1 MIFKSISLYNFRQFK
16 DVTIEFSN
24 DPFKNVTFVTG
35 EITSGKS
42 TLIKAFLWCL
52 YRDNNFEDDK
62 LLSNVTKV
70 SLAPGKETIVRVEIK
85 LNHDNKD
92 YKISTS
98 ETYYMDKSGHVSIRA
113 KASTKIVIIPPDGK
127 AEALSEDSADLE
139 INDILKKELSPYFF
153 FDGEISNIEDLVK
166 KRNLKQAISD
176 IMGLK
181 KIEKL
186 GKLTLQSEK
195 TGVYQLV
202 SKDLV
207 SQDVVTLNNLKFRL
221 SEYLQDIENKKND
234 LGNLDVR
241 LEELYSQKDKI
252 EKIIDNNK
260 DVEKDVEERKRL
272 NSKVENLRAAINDD
286 FAYILNSINLNHKF
300 FPLLFSNLYDSF
312 NLKQLLSN
320 SKLVTEKSL
329 TDINAK
335 AIDQIIERGYCI
347 CGEPI
352 LNSLNHLN
360 HLIEQKNFIAPM
372 NYGKSVESFNNE
384 YLDDVN
390 VRTNLLT
397 NLDNYSQ
404 GLRTNLN
411 DIETSKKAILEIE
424 GRIIN
429 KPDLFK
435 YKEKWND
442 LKSQIS
448 NLENQQSRINGN
460 VETLNMSIDRTNDEI
475 KRLTKDTTVNKL
487 INLRLSYINE
497 INRRALDYLKEKNNK
512 VLLRLNQYVSETFES
527 MFQGDRGIKINE
539 NFEVKT
545 FLKKN
550 GEELD
555 ESSGLKIVKN
565 FSFVSGLI
573 KCSKEF
579 SNQKGSME
587 SSYDG
592 KYPLV
597 MDAPFSKLDQENIE
611 TVSKQ
616 VPNMCDQILIFVLDK
631 DFQISRNAMNEKVGK
646 QYKIH
651 KLSEDESIIKEL

>member
-24 DPFKNVTFVTG
+24 DPNQNVTFVTG

-52 YRDNNFEDDK
+52 YRDNNFEDEQ
-62 LLSNVTKV
+62 LLSNVTRR
-70 SLAPGKETIVRVEIK
+70 SLIPGKEAVVRVEIK
-85 LNHDNKD
+85 LSHDNKD

-98 ETYYMDKSGHVSIRA
+98 LSYFMEKSGNISTRS
-113 KASTKIVIIPPDGK
+113 KPSTKIVIISSSGI
-127 AEALSEDSADLE
+127 AETITDDVAELE
-139 INDILKKELSPYFF
+139 INDILKKDLSPYFF
-153 FDGEISNIEDLVK
+153 FDGETSNIEDLVK

-181 KIEKL
+181 KFEKL
-186 GKLTLQSEK
+186 YKITLESEK
-195 TGVYQLV
+195 SGVYQLV

-207 SQDVVTLNNLKFRL
+207 SQDTVTLNNLKIRL
-221 SEYLQDIENKKND
+221 SDILEDKESKESTIKEYEIK
-234 LGNLDVR
+234 
-241 LEELYSQKDKI
+241 LEELYKDKDSI
-252 EKIIDNNK
+252 NKIIDSNK

-272 NSKVENLRAAINDD
+272 TSKVESLRKSINED
-286 FAYILNSINLNHKF
+286 FAFILSSINNNFKILPLLYSNLYESINLGT
-300 FPLLFSNLYDSF
+300 
-312 NLKQLLSN
+312 LLS
-320 SKLVTEKSL
+320 SSQLVTEKSL
-329 TDINAK
+329 TDINSK

-347 CGEPI
+347 CGEQ
-352 LNSLNHLN
+352 LSNSSNHLK
-360 HLIEQKNFIAPM
+360 HLIDQKNFIAPM
-372 NYGKSVESFNNE
+372 NYGKSVETFTNDYSDDSVIRRNFLNNI
-384 YLDDVN
+384 
-390 VRTNLLT
+390 
-397 NLDNYSQ
+397 DNYNQ
-404 GLRTNLN
+404 GLRNNLN
-411 DIETSKKAILEIE
+411 DIENAKKAIYEIE
-424 GRIIN
+424 NRIIN
-429 KPDLFK
+429 KPDLSK
-435 YKEKWND
+435 YKEKLNE
-442 LKSQIS
+442 LNVQIN
-448 NLENQQSRINGN
+448 NLENQKSRTQGNIDMLSVSIERIN
-460 VETLNMSIDRTNDEI
+460 EDI
-475 KRLTKDTTVNKL
+475 KRLTKDTSVNKL
-487 INLRLSYINE
+487 INQRLAYIKSVNK
-497 INRRALDYLKEKNNK
+497 RAAEYLKAKNQN
-512 VLLRLNQYVSETFES
+512 VLTSLTKYVSETFEA

-539 NFEVKT
+539 NFEVIT
-545 FLKKN
+545 FLKET

-579 SNQKGSME
+579 SIQKDSMD

-651 KLSEDESIIKEL
+651 KLSEEESVIKEL